1 MKRDWAYYKDFTEEE
16 FAADEYFQQWVLL
29 PDAQTNLFWNS
40 LVQNKP
46 EQRIVVSNAARL
58 VQHLVQTG
66 FHIPFLSAHEK
77 QAMREQIFKQ
87 IELPAKNE
95 VAPIKKIQHKKWKG
109 RGLAAAAITALFIM
123 RFFFPGV
130 TKTQDV
136 PGMTS
141 EQTAIKQIKE
151 IMLPDGSLVILNGN
165 SSIRYNSDFATSAK
179 REVLLEGNAF
189 FHVKQTPSFTPF
201 IVHANQ
207 LNIQV
212 TGTEFNVNART
223 KATDVVLTNGRVNVS
238 LQKDQTKTVFM
249 EAGYKVN
256 VDTLNNK
263 LITTKTNT
271 DLYTAAWKQREWHFE
286 ETPLATVALLI
297 KEYYGMDVVFT
308 EDNQRDLMI
317 TAVVSVNDFQT
328 LINVIERTL
337 NIDIQITNQQL
348 IIINP
353 QSKQL

>member
-29 PDAQTNLFWNS
+29 PDAQSDLFWKS
-40 LVQNKP
+40 LVQNNP
-46 EQRIVVSNAARL
+46 EQRIAISNASKM

-66 FHIPFLSAHEK
+66 FHIPFLSAKEK
-77 QAMREQIFKQ
+77 QAMKSQIFKQ
-87 IELPAKNE
+87 IELPSNNE
-95 VAPIKKIQHKKWKG
+95 VAPLKKIQNKKWKG
-109 RGLAAAAITALFIM
+109 RGLAAAAITALFMM

-130 TKTQDV
+130 TKTQGT
-136 PGMTS
+136 PAMTS
-141 EQTAIKQIKE
+141 EQTEIKQIKE
-151 IMLPDGSLVILNGN
+151 IMLPDSSLVILNGN
-165 SSIRYNSDFATSAK
+165 SSIRYNSDFATSSK
-179 REVLLEGNAF
+179 REVVLQGNAY
-189 FHVKQTPSFTPF
+189 FHVKQTPSLTPF

-223 KATDVVLTNGRVNVS
+223 KATDVVLTKGKVNVS
-238 LQKDQTKTVFM
+238 LQKDQTHAVFM
-249 EAGYKVN
+249 EAGYKLN
-256 VDTLNNK
+256 VDTLNNE

-286 ETPLATVALLI
+286 ETRLATVAQLL

-308 EDNQRDLMI
+308 EDSQRDLMI